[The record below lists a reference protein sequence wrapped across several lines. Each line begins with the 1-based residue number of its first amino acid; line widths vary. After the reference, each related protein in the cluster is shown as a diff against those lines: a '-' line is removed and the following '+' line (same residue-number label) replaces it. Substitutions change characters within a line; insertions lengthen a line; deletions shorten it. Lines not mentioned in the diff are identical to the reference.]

1 MQELK
6 LYSVSDKYIEYL
18 RDAVPEVYSNKINER
33 KHTRK
38 YLGVALMIN
47 NYCYY
52 IPLSSPKSNDYITV
66 DGEQKI
72 RKSIVPI
79 IRITAVD
86 SDNVLRLK
94 GTLRISN
101 MIPVPE
107 SELELYDVDS
117 ETDLKYKD
125 LISNEIIFIRK
136 NRERIISN
144 ARLIYKQKSLGDE
157 TASYLKATLNFKNLE
172 HLCDS
177 FIAQF

>member
-6 LYSVSDKYIEYL
+6 LYSISDRYIEYL
-18 RDAVPEVYSNKINER
+18 RKSVPEVYSNKINER

-52 IPLSSPKSNDYITV
+52 IPLSSPKSNDYIIV
-66 DGEQKI
+66 DGKQKI

-86 SDNVLRLK
+86 SDNAVRLK

-107 SELELYDVDS
+107 SELTLYDVDS
-117 ETDLKYKD
+117 EADSKYKD
-125 LISNEIIFIRK
+125 LILNEIIFIRK
-136 NRERIISN
+136 NRDRIVSN
-144 ARLIYKQKSLGDE
+144 ASLIYKQKNLGDE
-157 TASYLKATLNFKNLE
+157 TASYLKATLNFKKLE
-172 HLCDS
+172 QLCDA
-177 FIAQF
+177 FPQP